1 MDLGSV
7 GIWSIGLRDE
17 SPGAQGAIREASAEL
32 EELGYGA
39 IWLGGSPGV
48 RHAVPPLEAT
58 SRIIVATGI
67 LSIWDYEAK
76 DVAAEQEE
84 LSGRFPGRFLLGLGA
99 SHSALVRD
107 YSKPYTRMVEYIDR
121 LDAAGSR
128 PSDRVL
134 AALGPRMLALSR
146 DRTAGAHP
154 YLINPEHTAR
164 AREILGDGPLL
175 APEVKV
181 APDTDLTRAK
191 AAAREHLGTYLG
203 LPNYVNNLRSLGF
216 TDEDLTDGGSDRLV
230 DEVFALG
237 GVEAARDR
245 VAAHHAAGADHV
257 VIQVISGDRRGLHRE
272 EWRDLASALD
282 LTR

>member
-7 GIWSIGLRDE
+7 GIWNVGLRDE
-17 SPGAQGAIREASAEL
+17 SPGAAEEIREAAAEL
-32 EELGYGA
+32 EKLGYGA

-48 RHAVPPLEAT
+48 RHAAPLLEAT
-58 SRIIVATGI
+58 SRVVVATGI
-67 LSIWDYEAK
+67 LSIWDYPAE
-76 DVAAEQEE
+76 DVAAEQAA

-99 SHSALVRD
+99 SHAVLTKD
-107 YSKPYTRMVEYIDR
+107 YSKPYSTMVEYLDR

-128 PSDRVL
+128 PSERAL

-181 APDTDLTRAK
+181 APDTDLVRAK
-191 AAAREHLGTYLG
+191 AAARDHLTMYLQ
-203 LPNYVNNLRSLGF
+203 LPNYVNNLRRLGF
-216 TDEDLTDGGSDRLV
+216 TDEDFTDGGSDHLV
-230 DEVFALG
+230 EEIFALG
-237 GVEAARDR
+237 GMDAARQR

-257 VIQVISGDRRGLHRE
+257 VIQVISGDRRALHRA
-272 EWRDLASALD
+272 EWRDLASALE
-282 LTR
+282 LS